1 MADNNKIILK
11 PNEELDIV
19 ELVKSKRR
27 SLDLGMGPIGEKIFT
42 VFRDNNIQ
50 LLNFDLELKNSSG
63 LAAFYLEKKSTVT
76 DLESYYIAINTSEP
90 LDMQIFNA
98 CHEYYHHIDDNEKT
112 LHLQRISEPDDDLT
126 NAKAN
131 RFAAEFLLPTETL
144 VTLVKKHNR
153 GKTNLEL
160 WNENALLRLIVQVQI
175 DFQVPYKMIVKR
187 LSEIEAITTS
197 LKGELLSI
205 NDRDSYSIYYKIG
218 ITINEYIF
226 SKLNR
231 ATNKSGVDTEAL
243 NVILQNFDE
252 ETITVDSAIKDLE
265 IFDKKLEDFGY
276 DINVLEDDIDE
287 IAELFGDDD

>member
-1 MADNNKIILK
+1 MPDNKKMNLK
-11 PNEELDIV
+11 LNEELDIV
-19 ELVKSKRR
+19 ELVKTNRR

-63 LAAFYLEKKSTVT
+63 LAAFYLEKKSSVT
-76 DLESYYIAINTSEP
+76 GLESYYIAINTSAP
-90 LDMQIFNA
+90 LDIQIFNA
-98 CHEYYHHIDDNEKT
+98 CHEYYHHIDDNENII
-112 LHLQRISEPDDDLT
+112 HLQRISEPDDELT

-131 RFAAEFLLPTETL
+131 RFAAEFLLPTESL

-153 GKTNLEL
+153 GSIRLEK
-160 WNENALLRLIVQVQI
+160 WNENALLRMIVQVQI
-175 DFQVPYKMIVKR
+175 DYQVPYKMIVKR
-187 LSEIEAITTS
+187 LNEIEAIDT
-197 LKGELLSI
+197 ELREKLLTI
-205 NDRDSYSIYYKIG
+205 DERDSENTYYKIG
-218 ITINEYIF
+218 MTINDYTF
-226 SKLNR
+226 SKLNK

-252 ETITVDSAIKDLE
+252 ETITVDSTIKDLK
-265 IFDKKLEDFGY
+265 IFNKKLEDFGY